1 MTTNQHVVPSEW
13 APLQIA
19 VFRAIWF
26 ASLAANIGTWFQNV
40 GGVWLMT
47 RFTASP
53 LLIALIQTAT
63 TLPVFLVGF
72 PAGALADIM
81 NRRHLLLATQS
92 LILVAAATLSI
103 LTFSG
108 LMNAPLLLGFTFVL
122 GLGAIL
128 GNPAWQAVNAEL
140 VPTDELPAAVTLS
153 SVSYNLARAVGPAL
167 AGLIIAVTGP
177 AAVFLLNAIAFLY
190 VVVVLFRWHPA
201 PHKAVLP
208 AERLIGAMRTGVRF
222 VQNSPEMQT
231 VLIRT
236 FFFIFFIS
244 GLWALLP
251 VIVKQDLRLGA
262 AGYGLLLGCIGVG
275 AIVGAAVLPQIL
287 RIIPVVDRQVIIS
300 TVVLALV
307 MIALGYLR
315 NLLVLCLIT
324 TIGGIAWIM
333 LVSSFNVAAQEAS
346 PTWVRA
352 RALGAYLVVYQGG
365 TAIGSLLWGALAA
378 SLGDPLAILLAALG
392 AILGLAAGLR
402 WHLAD
407 SEKQDLRPWHVTVPR
422 LLIEPRLQEGPVM
435 VQTEYCIDPQRA
447 EDFLRAMQEVRHMRE
462 RDGAFG
468 WFVARDP
475 ESDERHVE
483 AFMAESWL
491 DYLRQLDRMTN
502 ADHATLDH
510 ARSFHVGNVPPTV
523 SPLIGEHPNWHS
535 DPDKVG

>member
-1 MTTNQHVVPSEW
+1 MTTNQQVIQSEW

-19 VFRAIWF
+19 AFRAIWF
-26 ASLAANIGTWFQNV
+26 ASLAANVGTWFQNV

-53 LLIALIQTAT
+53 LLIALMQTAT

-72 PAGALADIM
+72 PAGALADIV
-81 NRRHLLLATQS
+81 NRRRLLLATQS
-92 LILVAAATLSI
+92 LILVAAAALSV
-103 LTFSG
+103 LTFTG

-128 GNPAWQAVNAEL
+128 ANPAWQAVNAEL
-140 VPTDELPAAVTLS
+140 VPSDELPAAVTLS

-167 AGLIIAVTGP
+167 AGLIIAVAGP

-251 VIVKQDLRLGA
+251 VIVKQDLHLGA

-275 AIVGAAVLPQIL
+275 AVLGAAVLPQIQ
-287 RIIPVVDRQVIIS
+287 RKIPVVDQQVMIS

-315 NLLVLCLIT
+315 NLPLLCLIA
-324 TIGGIAWIM
+324 TIGGIAWIL
-333 LVSSFNVAAQEAS
+333 LVSCFNVAAQEAS

-365 TAIGSLLWGALAA
+365 TAIGSLLWGTLAA
-378 SLGDPLAILLAALG
+378 SLGGPLAISMAALG

-402 WHLAD
+402 WRLAD

-422 LLIEPRLQEGPVM
+422 LLIEPRLQDGPIM
-435 VQTEYCIDPQRA
+435 VQTEYCIDSQRT
-447 EDFLRAMQEVRHMRE
+447 EDFLRAMHEVRLMRE

-468 WFVARDP
+468 WFLARDP
-475 ESDERHVE
+475 AHEERHVE
-483 AFMAESWL
+483 TFMAESWL

-510 ARSFHVGNVPPTV
+510 ARSFQLGSASPTV
-523 SPLIGEHPNWHS
+523 TPLIGEHTNWN
-535 DPDKVG
+535 DAPDRV